1 MAIDPEESELGM
13 GARPP
18 RSRRR
23 LALEDR
29 LTLMA
34 LAAGF
39 PAILLA
45 LILLWTAS
53 YSSQTRWTLT
63 LVLVVVWLGFSFGL
77 RGKVIHPLQTLSN
90 LLSALR
96 GRITRFVPEGLARA
110 PLWERS

>member
-1 MAIDPEESELGM
+1 MAIDPEEIELGT
-13 GARPP
+13 GVRPL

-23 LALEDR
+23 LALENR

-39 PAILLA
+39 PAMLLA

-63 LVLVVVWLGFSFGL
+63 LVLVVVWLGFSSACA
-77 RGKVIHPLQTLSN
+77 GK
-90 LLSALR
+90 
-96 GRITRFVPEGLARA
+96 
-110 PLWERS
+110 